1 MPHIVEKCFTDTGFG
16 IDDISAADDGERY
29 LPCVPQILQRAGRD
43 MQVGTH
49 FFPGEVPFFHDRGAV
64 VVHRLLQCPFRVPY
78 LRKAFSV
85 SLIFAKLSLISL
97 LSSFIEINIVRTF
110 RVPEFAAFEV
120 FYYLSLSY
128 LRL

>member
-1 MPHIVEKCFTDTGFG
+1 MERLFDVPHIVEKCFTDTGFG

-64 VVHRLLQCPFRVPY
+64 VVEGFPQGLLRFTDLCKTFPYFLAFVIHRDQY
-78 LRKAFSV
+78 S
-85 SLIFAKLSLISL
+85 
-97 LSSFIEINIVRTF
+97 RTF